1 MPLSLPQKVRL
12 SFLASLIFIA
22 VISSLSYAS
31 IMLLIENTNEVQQT
45 HEKII
50 YLRRLLS
57 QIRSAETAQRG
68 YLLSSSSEFLD
79 RYRGTEKTVWSA
91 YQELWAGLADKPD
104 QRENL
109 EELAVLINQRFKY
122 LDDAINLHDQGE
134 SYDLF
139 ASTQVMMDVE
149 AVINRM
155 QEEEEALLNTWK
167 ENEGLY
173 ARRAPFLILMLL
185 LSNLLLMGI
194 AYVRIRKDIGKRA
207 EAEEELEI
215 SNFRLERQVEERT
228 AEIRNNEQRYRFMA
242 ESIPHIVWTANA
254 SGEMDYFNQKLAEYT
269 GWSTEEVLGTKWM
282 QIVHP
287 EDMNHTMNVWSRAIL
302 HEQEDRIEHRIMGK
316 DGTYYWMLSHA
327 VPYKNENGRV
337 VKWFGTTTRI
347 DEEKR
352 AKELAG
358 RQEEQL
364 RKITDALPV
373 LISYIDADLHYR
385 FVNKTY
391 EDWFELSREQMLNR
405 RVYDIIGEKGYE
417 AVRPVLD
424 RSLKGESV
432 NEEIKI
438 HYQTKG
444 DRYMKFNTIPHLQHG
459 KVIGVYVLGSDITAE
474 KEAEETLHDILL
486 ETETKNQELKRI
498 NQILDDFVSMAAH
511 DLKSPVSN
519 LKLSVLLINKL
530 DSAEEKLRVISY
542 LENSVQRL
550 DNTLRG
556 LLEILEVQHVKDA
569 SVYQCSFEEILQETR
584 LNLREKLI
592 GAEAKLV
599 SHFDE
604 ALHIH
609 YIRPYLLSIFH
620 NLISNAA
627 KYRMPGRP
635 LLLEISSFKHQEG
648 VVLEFK
654 DNGIGMDLTK
664 IGDKLYKPFKRFSS
678 QAEGTGVGL
687 HLIKSMIE
695 KNGGHIKVQ
704 SCPGDGTVFRI
715 YLKNM
720 ALKSEIE

>member
-68 YLLSSSSEFLD
+68 YLLSSSPEFLD
-79 RYRGTEKTVWSA
+79 RYRGTEKTVWDI
-91 YQELWAGLADKPD
+91 YQQLWTELSDKPD

-122 LDDAINLHDQGE
+122 LDDAINLHEQGE
-134 SYDLF
+134 SYDLL
-139 ASTQVMMDVE
+139 ASQQVMMEVE
-149 AVINRM
+149 AVLNKM

-167 ENEGLY
+167 ENEGFY
-173 ARRAPFLILMLL
+173 ARRTPLLILILL
-185 LSNLLLMGI
+185 LSSLLLIGI

-215 SNFRLERQVEERT
+215 SNLRLERLVEERT
-228 AEIRNNEQRYRFMA
+228 AEIRNNEQHYRFMA
-242 ESIPHIVWTANA
+242 ESIPHIVWTADP
-254 SGEMDYFNQKLAEYT
+254 SGEIDYFSQQLTTYT
-269 GWSTEEVLGTKWM
+269 GIPTTELLGLKW
-282 QIVHP
+282 QGIIDP
-287 EDMNHTMNVWSRAIL
+287 EDLTLTANTWQKAIA
-302 HEQEDRIEHRIMGK
+302 EGNEARVEHRLIGK
-316 DGTYYWMLSHA
+316 DGLCRWMLSHA
-327 VPYKNENGRV
+327 VPYKNEQGV
-337 VKWFGTTTRI
+337 VIKWFGTTTLI

-352 AKELAG
+352 AIEQAIRK
-358 RQEEQL
+358 EEQL
-364 RKITDALPV
+364 LQITDALPV
-373 LISYIDADLHYR
+373 LISYVDADLHYR

-391 EDWFELSREQMLNR
+391 EDWFEISREQILNR
-405 RVYDIIGEKGYE
+405 KVCDIIGEKGYE
-417 AVRPVLD
+417 PVKPIVD
-424 RSLKGESV
+424 RSLKGERVSD
-432 NEEIKI
+432 EIKTY
-438 HYQTKG
+438 YQTKG
-444 DRYMKFNTIPHLQHG
+444 ARYMKFNTIPHWQDG
-459 KVIGVYVLGSDITAE
+459 KVVGLYALITDVTAE
-474 KEAEETLHDILL
+474 KEAEEVLHRILL

-498 NQILDDFVSMAAH
+498 NQVLDDFVSMAAH

-530 DSAEEKLRVISY
+530 ESAEEKLQVISY

-550 DNTLRG
+550 DNTLKG

-569 SVYQCSFEEILQETR
+569 SVIQCAFEDILRETKLNLQEK
-584 LNLREKLI
+584 LNM
-592 GAEAKLV
+592 AEASLI
-599 SHFDE
+599 SHFED
-604 ALHIH
+604 ASHID

-627 KYRMPGRP
+627 KYRMPDRP
-635 LLLEISSFKHQEG
+635 LVLEISSYSRKEG

-654 DNGIGMDLTK
+654 DNGMGMDLKK

-695 KNGGHIKVQ
+695 KNGGHISVQ
-704 SCPGDGTVFRI
+704 SQPGQGTVFSI

-720 ALKSEIE
+720 ALKAEIE